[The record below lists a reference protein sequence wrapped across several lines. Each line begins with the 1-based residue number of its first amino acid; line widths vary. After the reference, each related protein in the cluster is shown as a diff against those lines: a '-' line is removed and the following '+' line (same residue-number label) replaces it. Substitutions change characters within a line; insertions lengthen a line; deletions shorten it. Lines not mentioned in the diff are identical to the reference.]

1 MFARH
6 PGGPFRHLA
15 IVLSLVLVLGLFAS
29 ACTTKRTSSS
39 SSSTTSAAPAATVA
53 QANGTASSS
62 ATTASTSA
70 ATPASS
76 NGVVAATPDATPA
89 TTPDQGQT
97 TAAPSALT
105 ALENAFE
112 NVANRVKPAIV
123 QISNEQQVQNFFN
136 QQPYLDTAGIGSGII
151 YDSDGHILT
160 NDHVIA
166 GNQKLVVALPDGRS
180 FPATVVGADPQSD
193 LAVIQIHGDN
203 LPVAQL
209 GDSSTLKVGQ
219 WVVAIGNALALEGG
233 PTLTVGVV
241 SALNRS
247 VTEPGNSNSNTAGPT
262 LVDVIQTD
270 AAINPGN
277 SGGALVNLNGQVI
290 GINTLIAGQAEPGVQ
305 AEGIGFAIAINTVK
319 KIAGELVQYGH
330 AIHPYLGISYTSVS
344 PSIAL
349 QFNLKVKQGALVSQ
363 VAQNSPAAHA
373 GVKPGDVITEI
384 DGNKINTDSALAI
397 IMNNHKPG
405 DEVTLTINRDGKTLE
420 LKVKLGEFPTG
431 TPQS

>member
-1 MFARH
+1 M
-6 PGGPFRHLA
+6 
-15 IVLSLVLVLGLFAS
+15 
-29 ACTTKRTSSS
+29 
-39 SSSTTSAAPAATVA
+39 
-53 QANGTASSS
+53 
-62 ATTASTSA
+62 
-70 ATPASS
+70 S
-76 NGVVAATPDATPA
+76 N
-89 TTPDQGQT
+89 Q
-97 TAAPSALT
+97 
-105 ALENAFE
+105 
-112 NVANRVKPAIV
+112 VKPAIV

-151 YDSDGHILT
+151 FDSSGHILT

-193 LAVIQIHGDN
+193 LAVIQIHGKN

-209 GDSSTLKVGQ
+209 GDSSQLKVGQ

-233 PTLTVGVV
+233 PTVTVGVV

-247 VTEPGNSNSNTAGPT
+247 VTEPGSGNSNTAGPT

-305 AEGIGFAIAINTVK
+305 AVGIGFAIAINTVK
-319 KIAGELVQYGH
+319 KIAGELVKYGH

-344 PSIAL
+344 PSVAY
-349 QFNLKVKQGALVSQ
+349 QYNLNVTYGALVTQ
-363 VAQNSPAAHA
+363 VDKSGPAAAA
-373 GVKPGDVITEI
+373 GVKAGDVITEI
-384 DGNKINTDSALAI
+384 DGQKIDTDSALAV
-397 IMNNHKPG
+397 IMNNHTPG
-405 DEVTLTINRDGKTLE
+405 DEVTLTVNRNGKTLQ
-420 LKVKLGEFPTG
+420 LKVKLGEFPTSS
-431 TPQS
+431 PQS